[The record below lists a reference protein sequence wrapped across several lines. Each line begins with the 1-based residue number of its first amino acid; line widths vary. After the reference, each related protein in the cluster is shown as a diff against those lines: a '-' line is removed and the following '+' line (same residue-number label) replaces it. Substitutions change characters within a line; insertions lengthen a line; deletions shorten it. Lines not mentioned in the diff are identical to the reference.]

1 MIAEDSPDNSPD
13 FLGKPP
19 KNSGGRRLN
28 RVPIIICGVML
39 GIMLILVLYV
49 MQTREQGTQSASN
62 AVSEQATPEPSTPDV
77 ALDKD
82 SLKFARG
89 PSQTTVTS
97 SASMT
102 TSPGVTQGQ
111 VVNTQ
116 EDLASLQAQQ
126 QFEAALA
133 AKRQQALLQALD
145 APTEVDTESS
155 NTVTTNTNTV
165 STQPSS
171 DASANSDNT
180 QTPATGPDPNKQAQK
195 QAWLNQT
202 PKTQDY
208 LSDTRT
214 PPISPYELKA
224 GSVIPAVMISGINSD
239 LPGQI
244 IAQVRENVYDSAT
257 GQYLLLP
264 QGSRLV
270 GTYDNGITM
279 GQSRVLAAWTRV
291 IYPDGSSLD
300 LGLMPGQDAGG
311 YAGFNDKTNNH
322 YARIF
327 GSALM
332 LSMFS
337 AGIQLSQPQNNNG
350 DNYSS
355 SQIIAASLG
364 QQLGDLGMEVT
375 RRNLDIAPTLEIRPG
390 YLFNVMITKDIILK
404 PWQGS

>member
-1 MIAEDSPDNSPD
+1 MREDSPDNSPD
-13 FLGKPP
+13 FLGAPP
-19 KNSGGRRLN
+19 KDVGGRRLN
-28 RVPIIICGVML
+28 RVPIVICCVML
-39 GIMLILVLYV
+39 GIMLCLVLYV
-49 MQTREQGTQSASN
+49 MQTREQANQSSSN
-62 AVSEQATPEPSTPDV
+62 AASEQAIPEPATPDLDLDKESRKFAAPSSRTMTISSTPV
-77 ALDKD
+77 
-82 SLKFARG
+82 
-89 PSQTTVTS
+89 
-97 SASMT
+97 MT
-102 TSPGVTQGQ
+102 PTGVISNPQA
-111 VVNTQ
+111 NTP
-116 EDLASLQAQQ
+116 EDLASIQAEQ

-155 NTVTTNTNTV
+155 SMTSANAGTIATQTSSSTNGDSD
-165 STQPSS
+165 STQ
-171 DASANSDNT
+171 T
-180 QTPATGPDPNKQAQK
+180 TPTGPDPNKQSQK

-208 LSDTRT
+208 LGNTRT
-214 PPISPYELKA
+214 APISPYELKA
-224 GSVIPAVMISGINSD
+224 GSVIPAVMVSGINSD

-244 IAQVRENVYDSAT
+244 IAQVRENVYDTAT

-332 LSMFS
+332 LSAFS

-390 YLFNVMITKDIILK
+390 YLFNVMITKDIVLK
-404 PWQGS
+404 PWQGN